1 MRRYGLGFFLGM
13 VALAAHGRVLDFHS
27 DIRLAP
33 SGEVTVTERITA
45 QTEQGAYTLVRD
57 LPPGA
62 KVVDVVRNGH
72 PVTHVIEGDRL
83 RVGGPVPAGRYFYQL
98 TYRAP
103 RAVRFMGGLDELRWT
118 VKGSGLAVER
128 LTAEVTLPARVPPR
142 DIRTES
148 TLREHQSFVR
158 DGRAAFRTL
167 RPLDAHEPM
176 VITVRFP
183 KDVVAAP
190 SFGQQARWLAADY
203 AGLLAVAIGL
213 GLTAW
218 TLVHIRKLSA
228 RTSARTPRY

>member
-1 MRRYGLGFFLGM
+1 MKLLVFLI
-13 VALAAHGRVLDFHS
+13 ALLPAPAICRVLDFHS
-27 DIRLAP
+27 DIRLAA

-62 KVVDVVRNGH
+62 KVVDVIRNGH

-142 DIRTES
+142 DIRADS

-167 RPLDAHEPM
+167 RPLEAHEPM
-176 VITVRFP
+176 VISVRFP

-190 SFGQQARWLAADY
+190 SFSQRARWLAADY
-203 AGLLAVAIGL
+203 AGLLAVAVGL
-213 GLTAW
+213 ALTAW
-218 TLVHIRKLSA
+218 TLLRIRKLANS
-228 RTSARTPRY
+228 

>member
-1 MRRYGLGFFLGM
+1 MKRLLVFL
-13 VALAAHGRVLDFHS
+13 VALLPAPALCRVLDLHS
-27 DIRLAP
+27 DIRLAA

-57 LPPGA
+57 LPAGA
-62 KVVDVVRNGH
+62 KVVDVIRNGH
-72 PVTHVIEGDRL
+72 PVTHVIEEGRL

-142 DIRTES
+142 DIKADS

-167 RPLDAHEPM
+167 RPLEAHEPM
-176 VITVRFP
+176 VISVRFP
-183 KDVVAAP
+183 KDVVSAP
-190 SFGQQARWLAADY
+190 SFGQRARWLAADY
-203 AGLLAVAIGL
+203 AGLLAVAVGL
-213 GLTAW
+213 ALTAW
-218 TLVHIRKLSA
+218 TLLRIRKLANS
-228 RTSARTPRY
+228 

>member
-1 MRRYGLGFFLGM
+1 MKLLVFLI
-13 VALAAHGRVLDFHS
+13 ALLPAPAICRVLYFHS
-27 DIRLAP
+27 DIRLAA

-62 KVVDVVRNGH
+62 KVVDVIRNGH

-142 DIRTES
+142 DIRADS

-167 RPLDAHEPM
+167 RPLEAHEPM
-176 VITVRFP
+176 VISVRFP

-190 SFGQQARWLAADY
+190 SFGQRARWLAADY
-203 AGLLAVAIGL
+203 AGLLAVAVGL
-213 GLTAW
+213 ALTAW
-218 TLVHIRKLSA
+218 TLLRIRKLANS
-228 RTSARTPRY
+228 

>member
-1 MRRYGLGFFLGM
+1 MKRLLVFLL
-13 VALAAHGRVLDFHS
+13 ALAPAPAICRVLDFHS

-57 LPPGA
+57 LPHGA
-62 KVVDVVRNGH
+62 KVLDVVRNGH

-142 DIRTES
+142 DIRAES

-158 DGRAAFRTL
+158 DGRAAFRAL
-167 RPLDAHEPM
+167 RPLESHEPM

-218 TLVHIRKLSA
+218 TLLHIRNLSA
-228 RTSARTPRY
+228 KP

>member
-1 MRRYGLGFFLGM
+1 MKRLLVFLI
-13 VALAAHGRVLDFHS
+13 ALLPAPAICRVLDFHS
-27 DIRLAP
+27 DIRLAA

-62 KVVDVVRNGH
+62 KVVDVIRNGH

-128 LTAEVTLPARVPPR
+128 LTAEITLPARVPPR
-142 DIRTES
+142 DIRADS
-148 TLREHQSFVR
+148 PLREHQSFVR
-158 DGRAAFRTL
+158 DGRAAFRAL
-167 RPLDAHEPM
+167 RPLDAQEPM
-176 VITVRFP
+176 VISVRFP
-183 KDVVAAP
+183 KDVVVAP
-190 SFGQQARWLAADY
+190 SLGQRVRWLAADY
-203 AGLLAVAIGL
+203 AGLLVVAIGL

-218 TLVHIRKLSA
+218 TLLHIRKLSNG
-228 RTSARTPRY
+228 